1 MSDVNSVQIAFLEKN
16 IHHVPFEDQ
25 GLFRTLIRRLESDN
39 LVTCLIMSIEQI
51 PHDLNK
57 DWDILYVYSPPQDA
71 TIQMFRLF
79 SSDYYIAKHG
89 GEVKTFLKE
98 NVYPKLQEKELHPDL
113 LTDLQWFVSEGC
125 SCDDDLVLTYKEL
138 SGVIHDL
145 NLSTVRGNVRVVY
158 TREPRLPGKL

>member
-1 MSDVNSVQIAFLEKN
+1 MNTANSAQISFLEKN

-25 GLFRTLIRRLESDN
+25 GWFRSLISRLKSDSS
-39 LVTCLIMSIEQI
+39 VICLIMSVNHIS
-51 PHDLNK
+51 HDLERE
-57 DWDILYVYSPPQDA
+57 WDILYVYNPPCDA
-71 TIQMFRLF
+71 TTRMFRLVNK
-79 SSDYYIAKHG
+79 DLYVTKHG
-89 GEVKTFLKE
+89 KDVKTFLKE

-145 NLSTVRGNVRVVY
+145 NLSTVQGNVRVVY